1 MCLGEKS
8 KPNMLKY
15 SGQKN
20 VFHLSQTLHV
30 FWKKQKTLNK
40 QKTTKQ
46 KKLKQY
52 MMAMNFKVSHRHYT
66 YVKETTKKLNFF
78 KLSVY
83 LLINKLVSK
92 TNVIFHYT

>member
-1 MCLGEKS
+1 MWVRKCAFGEKS

-20 VFHLSQTLHV
+20 VFHSSKTLHM
-30 FWKKQKTLNK
+30 FWKKPKTLNK

-52 MMAMNFKVSHRHYT
+52 MMAMNIKVSHRHYT
-66 YVKETTKKLNFF
+66 YVKETTKNQNFLNCLFI
-78 KLSVY
+78 Y
-83 LLINKLVSK
+83 L
-92 TNVIFHYT
+92 